1 MEPSTIL
8 TLAIEAS
15 NPNLPTPGVL
25 LAREGLGVLARA
37 ELRQEGRHDDV
48 LMPAI
53 AGLLS
58 RAALKPT
65 DIDEVLVSIGPGGFT
80 ATRLACVSA
89 AVLGELAGACVLAV
103 PTARVALA
111 SSFVEGSSPGRAV
124 VAMAAK
130 GPEAYV
136 ARFDAGMDGPWTELG
151 SIDADLFARNLLP
164 GDVLVHEGHLPE
176 LFLEIAARNKIKCIP
191 MCLTAEGLLAC
202 RRVALAVRA
211 EGLRPIYPREPD
223 AVTQWRRRYGRAP
236 GDTL

>member
-65 DIDEVLVSIGPGGFT
+65 DIDEDRKS
-80 ATRLACVSA
+80 
-89 AVLGELAGACVLAV
+89 
-103 PTARVALA
+103 
-111 SSFVEGSSPGRAV
+111 V
-124 VAMAAK
+124 V
-130 GPEAYV
+130 
-136 ARFDAGMDGPWTELG
+136 
-151 SIDADLFARNLLP
+151 
-164 GDVLVHEGHLPE
+164 
-176 LFLEIAARNKIKCIP
+176 
-191 MCLTAEGLLAC
+191 
-202 RRVALAVRA
+202 
-211 EGLRPIYPREPD
+211 
-223 AVTQWRRRYGRAP
+223 
-236 GDTL
+236 